1 MKKTNPITLFKRI
14 LPMAIIVFFV
24 VGFKVVSEVEKS
36 SSLNQLPQGFP
47 PMEIPEGN
55 EFSLERWQL
64 GKKLFNDR
72 ILSIDRSISCGN
84 CHHPHL
90 AFSDS
95 VALSPGVFNRAGTRN
110 APSLANIG
118 YHPYFLREGG
128 VPTLEMQVLV
138 PIQEHNEFNHNI
150 VEIAKLLQK
159 DSTYVAMSLAA
170 YNRPP
175 DPFVITRALANYER
189 TFISGNSRYDQYAF
203 QGKKKALSPTEKS
216 GMKLFFSDRL
226 QCGSC
231 HGGFNFT
238 NYAIENN
245 GALADYKDPGRFR
258 FSLDSSD
265 YAKFKVPSL
274 RNVEVTA
281 PYMHNGEVSTLKEVI
296 ERYDK
301 GGINHTYKNERI
313 QPLHLTEIE
322 KDELIQFLYTLTDDT
337 FVKNGSW
344 KELMKHQSAKQ

>member
-1 MKKTNPITLFKRI
+1 MKTNYIHLIKRL
-14 LPMAIIVFFV
+14 LPMAIIVFL
-24 VGFKVVSEVEKS
+24 VGSFKVVSEIEKN

-47 PMEIPEGN
+47 LMEIPESN
-55 EFSLERWQL
+55 EFSFERWKL

-72 ILSIDRSISCGN
+72 ILSIDQSISCGS
-84 CHHPHL
+84 CHHPYL

-95 VALSPGVFNRAGTRN
+95 VALSPGAFKRAGTRN

-170 YNRPP
+170 YNRQP

-203 QGKKKALSPTEKS
+203 QGKKKALTPIEKN

-245 GALADYKDPGRFR
+245 GALADYTDPGRFR
-258 FSLDSSD
+258 FSKDSAD
-265 YAKFKVPSL
+265 MAKFKVPSL
-274 RNVEVTA
+274 RNVALTA
-281 PYMHNGEVSTLKEVI
+281 PYMHNGEIASLEEVI
-296 ERYDK
+296 ERYNQ
-301 GGINHTYKNERI
+301 GGVNHIYKNERI

-322 KDELIQFLYTLTDDT
+322 KNELIQFLYTLTDDT
-337 FVKNGSW
+337 FVNNVNW
-344 KELMKHQSAKQ
+344 K